1 MFKMTKYSMRRFTF
15 SDQTKVVT
23 TDEEIERTHKLD
35 SNERERFSEYL
46 IRKGVLSSK
55 MMQQLQNEFLGESSQ
70 STEPKEFE
78 MKSKR
83 KTNKRK
89 TQKRK

>member
-1 MFKMTKYSMRRFTF
+1 MTKYSMRRFTF

-35 SNERERFSEYL
+35 PNGTERFSQYL

-55 MMQQLQNEFLGESSQ
+55 MLQQLQNEFLGESNQ
-70 STEPKEFE
+70 STKPSDIDPN
-78 MKSKR
+78 SKR